1 MAKGSA
7 EPHIRPSSCEAP
19 GLSGNKTHLERLHRL
34 VDEQKFTLQTW
45 YEEDGSLWASIMPTD
60 KHAQIAR
67 NFRVLLPSRT
77 RFGPL
82 ADWMPIATG
91 KRLSEILAKLEGIL
105 GNLNLDLLH
114 RDSEWTKA
122 VIDAVR
128 IALNTHHDE
137 NLRIVGKP
145 RR

>member
-1 MAKGSA
+1 
-7 EPHIRPSSCEAP
+7 
-19 GLSGNKTHLERLHRL
+19 
-34 VDEQKFTLQTW
+34 
-45 YEEDGSLWASIMPTD
+45 MPTE
-60 KHAQIAR
+60 KHAHIAR
-67 NFRVLLPSRT
+67 NFRALLPLRT

-82 ADWMPIATG
+82 PEWMPIATG

-105 GNLNLDLLH
+105 GNVNPDLLR

-128 IALNTHHDE
+128 IAMNTNHDE
-137 NLRIVGKP
+137 ELRIVGKP